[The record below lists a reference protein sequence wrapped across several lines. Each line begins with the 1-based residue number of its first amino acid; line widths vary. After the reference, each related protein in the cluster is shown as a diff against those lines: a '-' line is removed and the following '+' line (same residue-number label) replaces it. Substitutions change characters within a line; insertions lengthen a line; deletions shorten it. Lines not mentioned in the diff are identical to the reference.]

1 LIACPTLPIKPNNW
15 GQIIGVKIIGV
26 RVKLNVSAIQQ
37 TAKRSE
43 KIKQA
48 LDERKKPLSESTKEQ
63 PSAMTNDTNASQIP
77 QDQAECQQL
86 ASQVSNQTPT
96 QSPTGAIVGAF
107 SGTASDSGTLKQ
119 APTEES
125 YKKAFIN
132 CMRNRGH
139 DALN

>member
-1 LIACPTLPIKPNNW
+1 MNYLCEGGYLTRP
-15 GQIIGVKIIGV
+15 KIIGV
-26 RVKLNVSAIQQ
+26 RELNVSTIQQ

-63 PSAMTNDTNASQIP
+63 PITMANDTNASQIS

-86 ASQVSNQTPT
+86 ASEFSSETPI
-96 QSPTGAIVGAF
+96 QSPAGAIVGAF
-107 SGTASDSGTLKQ
+107 SGTASDAVSSTLKQ

-139 DALN
+139 DAIN